1 MKIESELKSNSFVD
15 NICVYGHLYHSYL
28 VALIVP
34 NQLEVLKLAK
44 RLNVGYESV
53 NDLYNNRDIVQYVV
67 NQIRKHGQNARLSKH
82 EIPQKVMLCSE
93 EWTPDNGLLTAAM
106 KVKRKNISDKYQKQ
120 IDLMYETDDNLNNNL
135 HLNAK

>member
-1 MKIESELKSNSFVD
+1 M
-15 NICVYGHLYHSYL
+15 
-28 VALIVP
+28 ALIVP

-53 NDLYNNRDIVQYVV
+53 NDLYDNRDIVQYVV